1 MSAGSKRFGRAIS
14 QRARQV
20 AAGAKAVARANK
32 LRERQRAER
41 AALCAQTA
49 DGLHPAKRAA
59 LLAAQKKAE
68 SDPRAKA
75 KVERAEV
82 EKRVR
87 DTRKL
92 HGIGEVV
99 RPVTQM
105 GEVISDPAQIPQSV
119 AQRRA
124 EKLKSEKKA

>member
-1 MSAGSKRFGRAIS
+1 MSAGSKKFARAIT
-14 QRARQV
+14 QKKRQQEQ
-20 AAGAKAVARANK
+20 GAKAIQRANK

-41 AALCAQTA
+41 MALVAQTA
-49 DGLHPAKRAA
+49 DGLAPAKRAA
-59 LLAAQKKAE
+59 LLAAQRKAE

-99 RPVTQM
+99 RPLTVAGELVT
-105 GEVISDPAQIPQSV
+105 EPAEIPMSV

-124 EKLKSEKKA
+124 QKKDGK

>member
-1 MSAGSKRFGRAIS
+1 MSSGSKKFARQIS
-14 QRARQV
+14 QKKRQQE
-20 AAGAKAVARANK
+20 AGANAIERANK
-32 LRERQRAER
+32 LRQRQREER
-41 AALCAQTA
+41 AALTAQTA
-49 DGLHPAKRAA
+49 DGLNPNKRAA

-68 SDPRAKA
+68 SDPRDKA

-99 RPVTQM
+99 RPLTGAGELVT
-105 GEVISDPAQIPQSV
+105 DPAQIQMSV
-119 AQRRA
+119 AQSRA
-124 EKLKSEKKA
+124 QKKEQT

>member
-1 MSAGSKRFGRAIS
+1 MSAGSKKFARAIT
-14 QRARQV
+14 ARKRKV
-20 AAGAKAVARANK
+20 ELGEKAIRRANK
-32 LRERQRAER
+32 LRERQRAEK

-49 DGLHPAKRAA
+49 DGLAPSKRAA

-99 RPVTQM
+99 RPVTVA
-105 GEVISDPAQIPQSV
+105 GEVVTEPALIPMSV

-124 EKLKSEKKA
+124 MKSEKA